1 MKFVIDAVV
10 LWPQDMA
17 NEIRVIPF
25 ESSKINII
33 HGLSSTGK
41 SSIIHIIDYVLGAS
55 KCQIPIGIIRER
67 VFWFGLKITML
78 GESWLLARKT
88 PGAKQVSGEFYL
100 ERFAGEYPEHL
111 PVKLNTEAF
120 KDKFNAMVRMS
131 DLPHSDDEKPGKRDS
146 RSSYRDMA
154 AFNFLPQHIV
164 ANPNALFFKTDSWQ
178 HKDRLI
184 RAIPYA
190 LGIVDA
196 TYVMNQRRLAA
207 AEKERDALNKE
218 LLVFDKAKVRWSYEV
233 DSMMARCIELGM
245 LSAAD
250 QSEVLENNIAKL
262 ESVVKAYE
270 ESRLEQTLKEPDRLH
285 TNREFDAAVIR
296 EAQQQELVDNLAAEI
311 SGYSSLALNG
321 QKFFAA
327 INDERSHVIG
337 LDWLKDSLA
346 PEGHCVACGS
356 STSSLPKVV
365 EVLEQK
371 VNQITTVA
379 TVLQENPVVDRQ
391 LASLKRKMSTE
402 QKKLYNLRR
411 EKNEI
416 LVQDKK
422 LKDVIG
428 QIYFMAGD
436 ISGLLG
442 RIGKTK
448 ADQSIL
454 DRLADLD
461 REIRHYERE
470 LQKSDRFNREKTVS
484 NALSNLIGEYVDR
497 FPLEAPYDSE
507 IKLDLQEL
515 TLRFDGPEG
524 RKDYLWEVGS
534 GANWMG
540 YHIATFMAIHEYLS
554 IDENQ
559 GLPPFSFLVI
569 DQPSQVYFPSSPA
582 GDNALDQSF
591 GDVEKHRAS
600 DVLATRRIFEMI
612 SQGLERAQFNFQVI
626 VLEHAGPD
634 IWKDVPHTYE
644 VASWDTKGDGL
655 IPADW
660 IS

>member
-10 LWPQDMA
+10 LWPQDMSS
-17 NEIRVIPF
+17 EIRVIPF

-55 KCQIPIGIIRER
+55 KCQIPIGLIRNK

-78 GESWLLARKT
+78 GESWLVARKT
-88 PGAKQVSGEFYL
+88 PGAKQVSGDFYL
-100 ERFAGEYPEHL
+100 EPFTGEYPEFL
-111 PVKLNTEAF
+111 PVKLGTEAF
-120 KDKFNAMVRMS
+120 KNKFNALVHMS
-131 DLPHSDDEKPGKRDS
+131 DLPHSDEEKPSRLDS

-164 ANPNALFFKTDSWQ
+164 ANPNALFFKTDAWL
-178 HKDRLI
+178 HKNRLI
-184 RAIPYA
+184 RAMPYA

-196 TYVMNQRRLAA
+196 NYVMNEHRKDT
-207 AEKERDALNKE
+207 AEKERDGLNKE
-218 LLVFDKAKVRWSYEV
+218 LLVLDRAKKRWGYDV
-233 DSMMARCIELGM
+233 DRMMNRCIELGM
-245 LSAAD
+245 LSED
-250 QSEVLENNIAKL
+250 DLSEVLEEKIAKL
-262 ESVVKAYE
+262 QSVVKAYE
-270 ESRLEQTLKEPDRLH
+270 ENRLEETLKEPDRLH

-311 SGYSSLALNG
+311 SGYSSLAING

-337 LDWLKDSLA
+337 LDWLKNSVA
-346 PEGHCVACGS
+346 PEGNCVACGS
-356 STSSLPKVV
+356 STSALPRVV

-371 VNQITTVA
+371 VNQIATVA
-379 TVLQENPVVDRQ
+379 AVLQENPVVDRR
-391 LASLKRKMSTE
+391 LASLKRKMSNE
-402 QKKLYNLRR
+402 QKTLYRLRR

-436 ISGLLG
+436 ISGLLS
-442 RIGKTK
+442 RIGKTSV
-448 ADQSIL
+448 DQSIF
-454 DRLADLD
+454 DRMSTLNS
-461 REIRHYERE
+461 EVMHYENE
-470 LQKSDRFNREKTVS
+470 MLKSNRYNREKTVS
-484 NALSNLIGEYVDR
+484 ESLSGLIGEYVDR
-497 FPLEAPYDSE
+497 FPLEAPVDSE
-507 IKLDLQEL
+507 IKLDLKEL
-515 TLRFDGPEG
+515 TLRFDGPND

-540 YHIATFMAIHEYLS
+540 YHIATFMAIHEYLAHE
-554 IDENQ
+554 ENQ
-559 GLPPFSFLVI
+559 SLPPFSFLVI
-569 DQPSQVYFPSSPA
+569 DQPSQVYFPSSQG
-582 GDNALDQSF
+582 GDNSLDQGF
-591 GDVEKHRAS
+591 TGVAKHRAS
-600 DVLATRRIFEMI
+600 DVRATRRIFEMI
-612 SQGLERAQFNFQVI
+612 SQGLERAKFNFQVI

-634 IWKDVPHTYE
+634 IWKDVPHTHE
-644 VASWDTKGDGL
+644 VDNWDTKGDGL

-660 IS
+660 L

>member
-10 LWPQDMA
+10 LWPQDMS
-17 NEIRVIPF
+17 NEIRVLPF
-25 ESSKINII
+25 ETSKINII

-55 KCQIPIGIIRER
+55 KCQIPIGIIREK

-78 GESWLLARKT
+78 GESWVVARKT
-88 PGAKQVSGEFYL
+88 PGAKQVSGDFYL
-100 ERFAGEYPEHL
+100 ERFTGTYPEHL
-111 PVKLNTEAF
+111 PVKLNSDTF
-120 KDKFNAMVRMS
+120 KEKFNALVRMS
-131 DLPHSDDEKPGKRDS
+131 DLPHSDDEKPGKRES

-164 ANPNALFFKTDSWQ
+164 ANPNTLFFKTDSWL
-178 HKDRLI
+178 HRDRLI
-184 RAIPYA
+184 RAMPYA

-196 TYVMNQRRLAA
+196 AYVMNQHRLDAA
-207 AEKERDALNKE
+207 VKERDGLNKE
-218 LLVFDKAKVRWSYEV
+218 LLVLDKAKLRWSYEV
-233 DSMMARCIELGM
+233 DRMMARCIELGM

-250 QSEVLENNIAKL
+250 HSEVLESNIAKL

-270 ESRLEQTLKEPDRLH
+270 ESRLEETLKEPDRLH

-296 EAQQQELVDNLAAEI
+296 EAKQQELVDNLAAEI
-311 SGYSSLALNG
+311 SGYSSLALSG

-346 PEGHCVACGS
+346 PESHCVACGS
-356 STSSLPKVV
+356 STSALPLVV

-371 VNQITTVA
+371 VNQIATVA
-379 TVLQENPVVDRQ
+379 TVLQENPVVDRR
-391 LASLKRKMSTE
+391 LASLKRQMSTE

-442 RIGKTK
+442 RIGKTTV
-448 ADQSIL
+448 DQSIL
-454 DRLADLD
+454 DRLAELSRD
-461 REIRHYERE
+461 IRHYESE
-470 LQKSDRFNREKTVS
+470 LQRSDRYNREKTVS
-484 NALSNLIGEYVDR
+484 NTLSSLIGEYVDQ

-507 IKLDLQEL
+507 IKLDLQDL
-515 TLRFDGPEG
+515 TLRFDGAEG

-540 YHIATFMAIHEYLS
+540 YHIATFMAIHEYLA
-554 IDENQ
+554 IEENQ
-559 GLPPFSFLVI
+559 CLPPFSFLVI
-569 DQPSQVYFPSSPA
+569 DQPSQVYFPSSHA

-591 GDVEKHRAS
+591 ADVEKNRAT
-600 DVLATRRIFEMI
+600 DVRATRRIFEMI
-612 SQGLERAQFNFQVI
+612 SKGLERAGFNFQVI

-634 IWKDVPHTYE
+634 IWKDVPHTHE
-644 VASWDTKGDGL
+644 VDNWDTKGDGL

-660 IS
+660 V